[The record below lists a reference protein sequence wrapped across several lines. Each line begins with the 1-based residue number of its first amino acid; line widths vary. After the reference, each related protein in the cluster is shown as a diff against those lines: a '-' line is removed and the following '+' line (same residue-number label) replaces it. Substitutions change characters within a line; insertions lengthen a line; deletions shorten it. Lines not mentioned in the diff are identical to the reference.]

1 MKRIAILLISVCL
14 FYDSI
19 GQSISGLIKDES
31 NKGVPSATV
40 ALLKAKDSSATKF
53 IVSDKEGIYTFQQI
67 KQGDY
72 LILVT
77 SVGYEKSYSAIFTHR
92 SENQTIPA
100 IKLVRGKNNLS
111 AVTVQ
116 ASRPFIEMRLDKMVV
131 NVDASPTNAGSNVL
145 EVLGKSPFI
154 NVDMDDNI
162 SLNGNQGVLILIDG
176 KRTYLS
182 PKDLATLLKSMS
194 SSEIDQIEI
203 MTTPPAKYDAD
214 GMAGVINIKTKKSRN
229 DGLNG
234 SFTTSVRTAFFKNH
248 GICYVLPGTEN
259 NLNFNYKKNKVNLYG
274 STGFDIYKGTAISTY
289 DKTYYAPDGTING
302 YNYFVVKGKW
312 SGNYTPLNVG
322 LDYTADKKNI
332 LGIAT
337 STILHGAGSQPRNRI
352 SQVLDGNRQVSS
364 DYTAYQIHKYDFHK
378 TTGNIN
384 WKHSIDTLG
393 QEFSLDADYV
403 RYRFPSNEELVTTYG
418 NTASFN
424 STYLNNTSRP
434 STGITA
440 FKGDYSKP
448 IKNGRIEGG
457 VKTSFVHTKLNNE
470 YFQLVNDK
478 WQTVPTLSSQFSY
491 NEMIN
496 AAYLNMNKQI
506 KKWSLQGGLRIE
518 RMEAK
523 GKQVSTNNAFSINN
537 TGLFPSLF
545 TSYDINKNNTVK
557 LSYSRRINRPQFY
570 ALMPY
575 LSVVDSLDV
584 WHGNPGLKPE
594 HSNRI
599 ELSYALQSKYFI
611 SLSYTITRDVIT
623 YIAAQIGTQRATEFY
638 PVNIDKHKSLT
649 LTISSPIKVTGWWDI
664 NVFTSLYSNRYF
676 NVQNNAIPNFYI
688 TLSQNISNSFKLT
701 KTLKGELNINYITRQ
716 NDQISINEAFLS
728 NFSIGL
734 QKQVL
739 KAKGNLTLNIS
750 DPFQWYNYKYTAH
763 FIRMY
768 EIGSSRY
775 ASRAIG
781 LTFNYRFGKVNNQ
794 SRQRTTASQEEQ
806 NR

>member
-1 MKRIAILLISVCL
+1 MKRIAILLLSVCC

-19 GQSISGLIKDES
+19 AQAISGLIKDES
-31 NKGVPSATV
+31 NKSVPSATV
-40 ALLKAKDSSATKF
+40 ALLRAKDSSATKF

-77 SVGYEKSYSAIFTHR
+77 SVGYEKSYSAIFIHR
-92 SENQTIPA
+92 SENQTIPT

-162 SLNGNQGVLILIDG
+162 SLNGKQGVLILIDG

-203 MTTPPAKYDAD
+203 MTTPSAKYDAD
-214 GMAGVINIKTKKSRN
+214 GLAGVINIKTKKSKN

-234 SFTTSVRTAFFKNH
+234 SFTASARVAFFKDH
-248 GICYVLPGTEN
+248 GTNYVLPNTQN
-259 NLNFNYKKNKVNLYG
+259 NLNFNYKKKKVNLYG
-274 STGFDIYKGTAISTY
+274 STGFDTYKGRAISTY

-302 YNYFVVKGKW
+302 YNYFLVNGKF

-332 LGIAT
+332 LGIAA
-337 STILHGAGSQPRNRI
+337 STILDGTGSNPRDRVSEVRNGNGQMLSNYNGHYI
-352 SQVLDGNRQVSS
+352 SRN
-364 DYTAYQIHKYDFHK
+364 HFHR
-378 TTGNIN
+378 TTGNVN

-403 RYRFPSNEELVTTYG
+403 RYRFPSNEELTTTYVNG
-418 NTASFN
+418 SSLK
-424 STYLNNTSRP
+424 STYLNSTSRH
-434 STGITA
+434 STDITA

-457 VKTSFVHTKLNNE
+457 VKTSFVHTNLDNAFFRFE
-470 YFQLVNDK
+470 NDK
-478 WQTVPTLSSQFSY
+478 WQRDAALSSQFSY
-491 NEMIN
+491 NEIIN

-506 KKWSLQGGLRIE
+506 KKWSLQGGLRVE
-518 RMEAK
+518 RMKSK
-523 GKQVSTNNAFSINN
+523 GRQVLTNNSFNSSN

-545 TSYDINKNNTVK
+545 TSYDINKTNTVK
-557 LSYSRRINRPQFY
+557 VSYSRRINRPQFY
-570 ALMPY
+570 SLMPY

-584 WHGNPGLKPE
+584 WHGNPALKPE
-594 HSNRI
+594 HSNRM
-599 ELSYALQSKYFI
+599 ELSYALQSKYFF
-611 SLSYTITRDVIT
+611 SLSYTVTRDVIT
-623 YIAAQIGTQRATEFY
+623 FIAAQIGTQRATEFY
-638 PVNIDKHKSLT
+638 PINIDKYKSLT
-649 LTISSPIKVTGWWDI
+649 LTVASPIKVASWWDI
-664 NVFTSLYSNRYF
+664 NVFTSLYNNRYF
-676 NVQNNAIPNFYI
+676 NVQNNNISSFYI

-701 KTLKGELNINYITRQ
+701 KTLKGELNINYVTRQ
-716 NDQISINEAFLS
+716 NDQIAENEAYLTT
-728 NFSIGL
+728 FSIGL
-734 QKQVL
+734 QQQIL
-739 KAKGNLTLNIS
+739 KEKGNITLNIS
-750 DPFQWYNYKYTAH
+750 DPFEWYNYKYKTH

-768 EIGSSRY
+768 EVGLSRY
-775 ASRAIG
+775 ASRAVD